1 MAVTTAADLIIPEV
15 WADAMMPTILG
26 KSVLANLAAT
36 DDSLVGRPGDTVS
49 FPKFGYIG
57 DADTLLEGTAMT
69 PSALTM
75 TSSDAVVIE
84 AGKAVE
90 LTDKAVATALGSP
103 TDQVRSQLGI
113 SIARKIDAELR
124 LAAQDTTG
132 TAPLA
137 YDGSAA
143 NISWNALTY
152 AFGEFGDDYDPQEFA
167 GIVIHSKQHGD
178 LLRDSNFISVDKL
191 GANAGILRGQV
202 GVIGTIPVFIS
213 DRSTVVAG
221 TPDTYKALL
230 VKNGALQLKY
240 KRRPVVETD
249 RDVLA
254 RTNLITT
261 NVWFAT
267 KRVDDRGICVLTTR

>member
-1 MAVTTAADLIIPEV
+1 MAVTEASDLIIPEV

-26 KSVLANLAAT
+26 KSVLANLATT
-36 DDSLVGRPGDTVS
+36 DDTLVGRPGDTVS

-57 DADTLLEGTAMT
+57 DADTLTEGTAMT
-69 PSALTM
+69 PAALTM
-75 TSSDAVVIE
+75 TSSDATIIE

-90 LTDKAVATALGSP
+90 LTDKAVLTALGSP
-103 TDQVRSQLGI
+103 SDQVRSQLGI

-124 LAAQDTTG
+124 LAAEDTTG
-132 TAPLA
+132 DDPLA

-143 NISWNALTY
+143 AISWNALTY
-152 AFGEFGDDYDPQEFA
+152 AFGAFGDDYDPQEFA

-178 LLRDSNFISVDKL
+178 LLRDSNFISADKL
-191 GANAGILRGQV
+191 GANATLLRGQV

-213 DRSTVVAG
+213 DRTTVVTG
-221 TPDTYKALL
+221 TPNTYKALL